1 VTFTRKNIE
10 KILKNNPSLKIKDK
24 PATRSKPKPKI
35 STDLSSAERAYEE
48 RLQAQLL
55 SREIRSWRR
64 CRLKLVLAFPRQGLP
79 GMTYLPD
86 YEVIALDGQIELHEV
101 KGGYTREDSRI
112 KLKSAVDLFPAFT
125 FVLAQQER
133 GEWSAKRFK

>member
-1 VTFTRKNIE
+1 
-10 KILKNNPSLKIKDK
+10 
-24 PATRSKPKPKI
+24 
-35 STDLSSAERAYEE
+35 
-48 RLQAQLL
+48 
-55 SREIRSWRR
+55 
-64 CRLKLVLAFPRQGLP
+64 
-79 GMTYLPD
+79 MTYLPD

-133 GEWSAKRFK
+133 GEWSVKRFK